1 MMWFKCTRTVFNPL
15 RQITIRSLSGTGST
29 STATVHYERDGNL
42 AIITLCHPAARNAI
56 DAQMTERLAEAFDRF
71 EADPDV
77 RVGVLCGSGGT
88 FSAGTDMKGA
98 DVVQHL
104 ADARTSATAR
114 AGGCRTH
121 FAKPMVCGI
130 GGYCVGSGLELA
142 LLCDLRVV
150 EEEACLGFFNRRYG
164 VPLTKAASASRLVA
178 LIGMSRA
185 LDLLLTGRVLGGKE
199 ALDLGVA
206 NRLVATGTG
215 TFVHHVC
222 KILFVSKILFM
233 RYSSRAGGHI
243 SQVDCQISASL
254 VAVRS
259 RGDHPIGS
267 IRDRHRR
274 AVQRCNSGGNAARN

>member
-1 MMWFKCTRTVFNPL
+1 MVFVIAIPQKHDIRQVKTFVTRNMLWLKCTRTVFSAL
-15 RQITIRSLSGTGST
+15 RLTTTRNLSGAGSPT
-29 STATVHYERDGNL
+29 AATVSYERDGNL

-56 DAQMTERLAEAFDRF
+56 DAHMTERLAEAFDRF

-88 FSAGTDMKGA
+88 FSAGTDMKSA
-98 DVVQHL
+98 DLVQNL
-104 ADARTSATAR
+104 ADARTTGVAR
-114 AGGCRTH
+114 PGGGRTH

-164 VPLTKAASASRLVA
+164 VPLTEAATAPRLA
-178 LIGMSRA
+178 TLIGLSRS

-199 ALDLGVA
+199 ALELGLA

-215 TFVHHVC
+215 TFVQ
-222 KILFVSKILFM
+222 
-233 RYSSRAGGHI
+233 
-243 SQVDCQISASL
+243 QVD
-254 VAVRS
+254 
-259 RGDHPIGS
+259 
-267 IRDRHRR
+267 
-274 AVQRCNSGGNAARN
+274 N